1 MELYEGVLEDDVGR
15 KCDIDEV
22 RLAFNTQTRSSV
34 ILHDDTQILT
44 YKISNLH
51 E

>member
-1 MELYEGVLEDDVGR
+1 VGG

-44 YKISNLH
+44 YKVSHLY